1 MISPYEARESN
12 YCYKGTNV
20 LKNKANIK
28 SLENLEKLEKDIVT
42 YRLYELR
49 QKGITGEF
57 DKKHFINIHKNIFK
71 DIYDFAGKYRNEN
84 IAKGS
89 FLFSNFEFID
99 YSLDEIFKDLK
110 KDMESGIF
118 ENNKISDFAK
128 KLAYYYAEFN
138 VVHPFREGNGRTT
151 REFLRQLAL
160 KYGYILDFTRI
171 SADEILRAAIKSITD
186 ITELTDVYEK
196 ALKKKF

>member
-1 MISPYEARESN
+1 MMYTFQTDESN
-12 YCYKGTNV
+12 YCYKGTDV
-20 LKNKANIK
+20 LINKAGIK
-28 SLENLEKLEKDIVT
+28 TKKALEKLEKDIVT
-42 YRLYELR
+42 YRLYELM
-49 QKGITGEF
+49 QNKITGEF
-57 DKKHFINIHKNIFK
+57 DKKHFINIHKKLFG
-71 DIYDFAGKYRNEN
+71 DIYDFAGEYRNEN

-110 KDMESGIF
+110 EDIDSGVF
-118 ENNKISDFAK
+118 ENNNIDEIAK

-160 KYGYILDFTRI
+160 KYGYILDFTKI
-171 SADEILRAAIKSITD
+171 PANEILVASIKSITD
-186 ITELTDVYEK
+186 ITGLTEVYK
-196 ALKKKF
+196 KGLKKIN